1 MNEPDACPGAP
12 TGADDPPSEI
22 TRLRRR
28 ADFQRAA
35 RGRRARLEAF
45 ALQANRRAASPDLL
59 GPRIGFTVTKKVG
72 GAVVRNRIRRRLKE
86 ALRLSRNL
94 ETRPDHDYVVM
105 AQREALGRRFDL
117 LLADLERAFYLV
129 HASSSPSG
137 RAGAKD
143 RDKRR

>member
-1 MNEPDACPGAP
+1 MNEPDACPSAP
-12 TGADDPPSEI
+12 ARAPGETHEI

-45 ALQANRRAASPDLL
+45 SLQANRRGAPDPL
-59 GPRIGFTVTKKVG
+59 GARVGFTVTKKVG

-117 LLADLERAFYLV
+117 LLADLERAFLLV
-129 HASSSPSG
+129 HSSSSPPG

>member
-1 MNEPDACPGAP
+1 MNEPDACPSAP
-12 TGADDPPSEI
+12 ARAPGETHEI

-45 ALQANRRAASPDLL
+45 SLQANRRGAPDPL
-59 GPRIGFTVTKKVG
+59 GARVGFTVTKKVG

-117 LLADLERAFYLV
+117 LLTDLERAFLLV
-129 HASSSPSG
+129 HSSSSPPG

>member
-1 MNEPDACPGAP
+1 MNEPDACPSAP
-12 TGADDPPSEI
+12 ARASGETPEI

-35 RGRRARLEAF
+35 RGRRARLAAF
-45 ALQANRRAASPDLL
+45 ALQANRRATPDLL
-59 GPRIGFTVTKKVG
+59 GARVGFTVTKKVG

-117 LLADLERAFYLV
+117 LLADLERAFFLV
-129 HASSSPSG
+129 HSSSSPPG

-143 RDKRR
+143 RDQQR

>member
-1 MNEPDACPGAP
+1 MNELDACLSAP
-12 TGADDPPSEI
+12 APATGETHEI

-45 ALQANRRAASPDLL
+45 ALQANRRAAPDPL
-59 GPRIGFTVTKKVG
+59 GARVGFTVTKKVG

-86 ALRLSRNL
+86 ALRLSCNL
-94 ETRPDHDYVVM
+94 ETRPDHDYVVV
-105 AQREALGRRFDL
+105 AQREALGRRFEL
-117 LLADLERAFYLV
+117 LLADLERAFSLV
-129 HASSSPSG
+129 HSSSSRPG
-137 RAGAKD
+137 RARQTND

>member
-1 MNEPDACPGAP
+1 MNEPDACPSAP
-12 TGADDPPSEI
+12 ARAPGETHEI
-22 TRLRRR
+22 SRLRRR

-45 ALQANRRAASPDLL
+45 SLQANRRGAPDPL
-59 GPRIGFTVTKKVG
+59 GARVGFTVTKKVG

-117 LLADLERAFYLV
+117 LLTDLERAFLLV
-129 HASSSPSG
+129 HSSSSPPG